1 MIVARLQRRAPQ
13 WWFNG
18 RGGNRQLKIDG
29 AADNQSVRRGDAA
42 ASDFAINQP
51 ARVRIAEKFSTL
63 P

>member
-1 MIVARLQRRAPQ
+1 LRDCNAAPQ

-18 RGGNRQLKIDG
+18 RGGRRELKIDG
-29 AADNQSVRRGDAA
+29 AADNRAVRRGDAA
-42 ASDFAINQP
+42 ASAFAINQP